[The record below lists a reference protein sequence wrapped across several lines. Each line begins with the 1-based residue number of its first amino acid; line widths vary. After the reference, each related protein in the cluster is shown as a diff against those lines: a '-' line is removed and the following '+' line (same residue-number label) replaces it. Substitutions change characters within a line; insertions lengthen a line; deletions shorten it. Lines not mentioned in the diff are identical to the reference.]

1 MQNSQPCSQQIA
13 QLTLDLSCLPAPYS
27 LSRADVLYLASRL
40 AMHFSKQ
47 SCVKPTRKGSIY
59 FLNTKVYG
67 ITARSNTESA
77 IHKRLACKKFWKR
90 SLEKKVNEER
100 LNYEAR
106 NSIVGGHPKTPGETV
121 QNYCS
126 NETLNREQIKRKDN
140 EEKLSRYKVVNTTT
154 KAEESLL
161 SIALSNEKNRIN
173 ELYFTAKSLEKLAT
187 EKKYKWMFVTLTAPP
202 KYHPNPIKGRRSYD
216 PSVGIKGSHE
226 YIKLR
231 WVQIRSILNERGVKA
246 SPEHYFGFRTVEPH
260 KDGSIHWHLLIFAN
274 KNIQKSLTDAIF
286 EKFPAKNSAEI
297 VFGKEGD
304 GSASAATYLYKYI
317 AKSVSREKIK
327 YDTTTES
334 AKDNKR
340 EEKDLASL
348 RSKDRVQAA
357 LKSLGI
363 RQYQI
368 FGVCNLTTIFK
379 KINRLN
385 LDTVTPS
392 QGSMLEFVKSYIWR
406 NTDGYVNMM
415 KNADMFGSG
424 TEIGLIKIATQ
435 SSYGEP
441 KKKVVGIRIGTTDFL
456 NDKTYRIVKS

>member
-1 MQNSQPCSQQIA
+1 MQNSQHTSHSIY
-13 QLTLDLSCLPAPYS
+13 QLSLNLSHLPNPYS
-27 LSRADVLYLASRL
+27 LSRADVLFLASRL
-40 AMHFSKQ
+40 ARHFSTQ
-47 SCVKPTRKGSIY
+47 AHSKPTRKGSKY

-67 ITARSNTESA
+67 IIAHSNTESA
-77 IHKRLACKKFWKR
+77 IYKRLECKKFWRR
-90 SLEKKVNEER
+90 SLEKKANEER
-100 LNYEAR
+100 LNHEAR
-106 NSIVGGHPKTPGETV
+106 NAIVGGHRKAKTSPI

-126 NETLNREQIKRKDN
+126 NETLQREETKRKDN
-140 EEKLSRYKVVNTTT
+140 EEKLSRYKVVNTIT
-154 KAEESLL
+154 KAEVNLL

-173 ELYFTAKSLEKLAT
+173 ELYFTAKSLEKLAI
-187 EKKYKWMFVTLTAPP
+187 ERNFKWMFVTLTAPP

-226 YIKLR
+226 YIKLL
-231 WVQIRSILNERGVKA
+231 WVQIRSLLNVRGVKA

-274 KNIQKSLTDAIF
+274 KDIQKKLTDAIL
-286 EKFPAKNSAEI
+286 EKFPVKNSAEI
-297 VFGKEGD
+297 IYGKNGD

-317 AKSVSREKIK
+317 AKSVSREKSR
-327 YDTTTES
+327 YDTTTEF
-334 AKDNKR
+334 AKDDAR

-348 RSKDRVQAA
+348 RNKERVQAA
-357 LKSLGI
+357 LKSLQI

-368 FGVCNLTTIFK
+368 FGVRNLTTIFK
-379 KINRLN
+379 NINRLD
-385 LDTVTPS
+385 LDVVSPS
-392 QGSMLEFVKSYIWR
+392 QGSILEFVKSYIWR

-441 KKKVVGIRIGTTDFL
+441 KKKVIGIRIGSTDFL
-456 NDKTYRIVKS
+456 NDATYKIVKS

>member
-1 MQNSQPCSQQIA
+1 MQNPQHTSHQID
-13 QLTLDLSCLPAPYS
+13 QLSLNLSHLPAPYS

-40 AMHFSKQ
+40 ARHFSSQ
-47 SCVKPTRKGSIY
+47 AHSKPTRKGSQY

-67 ITARSNTESA
+67 IIVRSNTESA
-77 IHKRLACKKFWKR
+77 IYKRLECKSFWRR

-106 NSIVGGHPKTPGETV
+106 NAIVGGHPKASNEPI

-126 NETLNREQIKRKDN
+126 NETLHREQIKRKDN
-140 EEKLSRYKVVNTTT
+140 EEKLSRYKVVNTIT
-154 KAEESLL
+154 KAEENLL

-187 EKKYKWMFVTLTAPP
+187 EKKFKWMFVTLTAPP

-226 YIKLR
+226 YIKLL
-231 WVQIRSILNERGVKA
+231 WVQIRSILNARGVKA

-260 KDGSIHWHLLIFAN
+260 KDGSIHWHLLIFVN
-274 KNIQKSLTDAIF
+274 KDLQKKLTDAIL

-297 VFGKEGD
+297 IYGKEGD

-317 AKSVSREKIK
+317 AKSLSREKSK

-334 AKDNKR
+334 AKDNAR

-348 RSKDRVQAA
+348 RNKERVQAA
-357 LKSLGI
+357 LKTLEI
-363 RQYQI
+363 RQYQV
-368 FGVCNLTTIFK
+368 FGVCNLTTMFK
-379 KINRLN
+379 NINRLN

-415 KNADMFGSG
+415 KNAKMFGSG
-424 TEIGLIKIATQ
+424 TEIGLIKIVTQ

-441 KKKVVGIRIGTTDFL
+441 KKKVIGIRIGTIDFL
-456 NDKTYRIVKS
+456 NDTTYKIVKL